1 MRYPNVVDVSS
12 QSRAPR
18 RMNGLNWYWI
28 SLMAT
33 VPPLVA
39 LLVALPFW
47 RSRQMT
53 LGSIAG
59 TVIIFGTAMGLI
71 LREYVELDR
80 ITKACLDE
88 GNVCWPEPAA
98 FTRFAI
104 YASIGLVQV
113 FALFIVNLKV
123 EERLRRRGYAK
134 EWQR

>member
-1 MRYPNVVDVSS
+1 VT
-12 QSRAPR
+12 
-18 RMNGLNWYWI
+18 GLNWYWI

-33 VPPLVA
+33 VPPAVA

-80 ITKACLDE
+80 ITKACLDA
-88 GNVCWPEPAA
+88 GTVCWPEPSA

-104 YASIGLVQV
+104 YASIGLIEV
-113 FALFIVNLKV
+113 FLLFIVNLKV
-123 EERLRRRGYAK
+123 EERLRRRGYDK
-134 EWQR
+134 QWQR

>member
-1 MRYPNVVDVSS
+1 
-12 QSRAPR
+12 
-18 RMNGLNWYWI
+18 MNGLNWYWI
-28 SLMAT
+28 SLMST

-39 LLVALPFW
+39 LLVAVPFW

-88 GNVCWPEPAA
+88 GNVCWPEPPA

-113 FALFIVNLKV
+113 FVLFIVNLKV

>member
-1 MRYPNVVDVSS
+1 MRYPRPSS
-12 QSRAPR
+12 RITHSRIVT
-18 RMNGLNWYWI
+18 GLNWYWI

-33 VPPLVA
+33 VPPVVA

-71 LREYVELDR
+71 LREYVEIDR

-123 EERLRRRGYAK
+123 EERLRRRGYDK
-134 EWQR
+134 QWQR

>member
-1 MRYPNVVDVSS
+1 MRYPRPPSAGRLTSCIVT
-12 QSRAPR
+12 
-18 RMNGLNWYWI
+18 GLNWYWI

-33 VPPLVA
+33 APPVVA

-59 TVIIFGTAMGLI
+59 TVMIFGTAMGLI

-80 ITKACLDE
+80 ITKACLDA
-88 GNVCWPEPAA
+88 GTVCWPEPSA

-104 YASIGLVQV
+104 YASIGLIEV
-113 FALFIVNLKV
+113 FLLFIVNLKV

>member
-1 MRYPNVVDVSS
+1 MRYPRPSS
-12 QSRAPR
+12 RITDSRIVT
-18 RMNGLNWYWI
+18 GLNWYWI

-33 VPPLVA
+33 VPPVVA

-71 LREYVELDR
+71 LREYVEIDR

-88 GNVCWPEPAA
+88 GNVCWPEPPA